1 MIVQVVDY
9 CEQWPAEYEKEAA
22 QIKRILGGELVAI
35 HHIGSTA
42 VKGLAAKPV
51 IDIMP
56 VVRNIAMVDGRQ
68 AAFEALGYE
77 CMGEFGIPGRRY
89 FRKGGEHRTHQIH
102 IFESSN
108 QKDIVRHLAVR
119 DYLRAHPEQTR
130 AYGELKRSLAQ
141 KYPEDIESYC
151 DGKDAFVKQMEK
163 EALCWYHSIPHNG
176 TK

>member
-51 IDIMP
+51 IDTMP